1 MVITMKINTEGNDR
15 LTIEFEG
22 TDEIN
27 FIYHLLNNEES
38 TSLDDYKKNNNINIS
53 DIGWDIWKRLDDC
66 INESDIEIDW

>member
-1 MVITMKINTEGNDR
+1 MVITMKINIEGNDR

-27 FIYHLLNNEES
+27 FIYHLLNNDEHIS
-38 TSLDDYKKNNNINIS
+38 FNDYKTENNVPVA
-53 DIGWDIWKRLDDC
+53 DIGWDIWERLDYC